1 MKAFWKPMLLLFNF
15 LGKASIKL
23 EAWEGV
29 EKVMLVVIIYGGVFR
44 TQLNF
49 YDGAFFWKIVNGF

>member
-29 EKVMLVVIIYGGVFR
+29 EKVLLVVIIYGGVFR

-49 YDGAFFWKIVNGF
+49 YDGAFLGK